1 MRRPEKWQHDHE
13 IILITSREQQLP
25 AMLLEMTLPLA
36 FVMVSVASIA
46 FVFSLNTLP
55 G

>member
-1 MRRPEKWQHDHE
+1 MRRPEKRQHDYEFISMTRH
-13 IILITSREQQLP
+13 EQQLS

-46 FVFSLNTLP
+46 FMFSLNTLL